1 MSNSAS
7 LHVVDRLIAGHRI
20 PEAIS
25 ALAAAADRQDPEALF
40 RLGFWQVVGDI
51 LPRDL
56 AAARVAIGNAAS
68 LGHHEAQ
75 MMQIALTAN
84 GSGAPADWKAAR
96 LLLEATSEDNYRARE
111 VLGLIRDM
119 SLKDDGSPA
128 QALAAEPLSRDSTL
142 SRVSAFL
149 TPLECQHLMH
159 SAADLLTPAL
169 VIDPRTGRKILN
181 PVRTSDTA
189 SIGPLREDLA
199 IRAINLRIAALSGS
213 SVFAGEAL
221 TILRYQFN
229 QQFRLH
235 SDILSSSNNQ
245 RVKTVIIYLND
256 DFGGGQTVFPN
267 IGIGILPKAGDAII
281 FSNTY
286 PDGRT
291 NTDSNHAGLPVL
303 KGSKW
308 IATRWIREKPFNV
321 WKGPERVK

>member
-7 LHVVDRLIAGHRI
+7 LQVVDRLIAAHRI

-25 ALAAAADRQDPEALF
+25 ALLAAAARQDREALF

-56 AAARVAIGNAAS
+56 AAARMAIGKAAS
-68 LGHHEAQ
+68 LGHHEAE

-84 GSGAPADWKAAR
+84 GSGAPPDWKAAR
-96 LLLEATSEDNYRARE
+96 LLLEATSEDNYHARE
-111 VLGLIRDM
+111 VLGLILDM

-128 QALAAEPLSRDSTL
+128 QALAAEPLSRDGTL

-149 TPLECQHLMH
+149 TPLECRHLMH
-159 SAADLLTPAL
+159 SATDLLTPAL
-169 VIDPRTGRKILN
+169 VVDPRTGRKIFN

-213 SVFAGEAL
+213 SVFAGESL
-221 TILRYQFN
+221 TILRYRVN

-235 SDILSSSNNQ
+235 SDILPSSSNQ
-245 RVKTVIIYLND
+245 RAKTVIIYLND
-256 DFGGGQTVFPN
+256 DFTGGETVFPN
-267 IGIGILPKAGDAII
+267 IGISISPKTGDAII
-281 FSNTY
+281 FSNLS

-291 NTDSNHAGLPVL
+291 DRYSNHAGLPVL
-303 KGSKW
+303 NGSKW
-308 IATRWIREKPFNV
+308 VATRWIRENPFNV
-321 WKGPERVK
+321 WNGPERV